1 MAVRPITLSE
11 IYQIARNSYDDIW
24 AIAKAYGRDV
34 KIYLHWT
41 AGYYDQFFYNPKT
54 GKMDYHIAI
63 DGEGNIFTDCDDFSE
78 VRSHTWR
85 RNSGSIGITLNAAV
99 GASPNPAIGLG
110 KCAPTA
116 AQIESMSQV
125 ITVLANALDL
135 TIDQQRVMTHGE
147 AADNKDG
154 YYGAYGPSEQYGP
167 ETTCERWDIYLWHD
181 DGTLRDGGDI
191 FRGKANFYRSQW
203 KENGA
208 PY

>member
-1 MAVRPITLSE
+1 MAVRPTTLSE
-11 IYQIARNSYDDIW
+11 IYQIARNSYDNLW
-24 AIAKAYGRDV
+24 SIAKTYGRDV

-41 AGYYDQFFYNPKT
+41 AGYYDQFFYDPKT

-78 VRSHTWR
+78 VRNHTWM
-85 RNSGSIGITLNAAV
+85 RNSGSVGITLNAAV
-99 GASPNPAIGLG
+99 GASPNPEIGLG
-110 KCAPTA
+110 ECAPTA

-125 ITVLANALDL
+125 IAVLANALDL

-191 FRGKANFYRSQW
+191 FRGKANWYRNYW